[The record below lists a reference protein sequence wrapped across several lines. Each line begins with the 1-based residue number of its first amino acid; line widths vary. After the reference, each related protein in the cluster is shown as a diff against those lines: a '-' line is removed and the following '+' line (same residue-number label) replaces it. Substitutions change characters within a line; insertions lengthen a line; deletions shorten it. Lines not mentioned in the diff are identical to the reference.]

1 METVEPKQLADE
13 AQAEYSKGKYLSAA
27 KLFIAA
33 AESYS
38 ATGDEVLA
46 AEMANNCSV
55 AFLKGGDAKS
65 ALEVVKGTD
74 EVFGSHGELL
84 RQAMAHGNQAAALE
98 GLKRFD
104 EALETYG
111 RSAELL
117 NEIGEFELRAYVQQS
132 ISAIKLRKG
141 QYLEAFA
148 YMNNGV
154 SKIDKPNLRQR
165 MLKSL
170 MKLPFKF
177 LK

>member
-1 METVEPKQLADE
+1 METVNPKQLADE
-13 AQAEYSKGKYLSAA
+13 AQAEYSKGEYLSAA

-33 AESYS
+33 ADGYS
-38 ATGDEVLA
+38 ATDDEILA

-55 AFLKGGDAKS
+55 AFLKSGDAKS

-74 EVFGSHGELL
+74 KVFGSHGEML
-84 RQAMAHGNQAAALE
+84 RQAMALGNQAAALE
-98 GLKRFD
+98 GLKRLD
-104 EALETYG
+104 EAVEAYG

-141 QYLEAFA
+141 RYLEAFA
-148 YMNNGV
+148 FMHDGV
-154 SKIDKPNLRQR
+154 SKIDNPNLRQR

-177 LK
+177 LR